1 MSRLTRRRR
10 WFFRACAAF
19 ALAWLV
25 LCTVGMIHAAH
36 VFGQGVQTGIARA
49 AATTPYEHARAQELR
64 EALAY
69 SRGYADGKAGRK
81 AVRSRN

>member
-10 WFFRACAAF
+10 WVFRACAAL

-25 LCTVGMIHAAH
+25 LCTVGLIHAAH
-36 VFGQGVQTGIARA
+36 VFGEGVRIGLARTLT
-49 AATTPYEHARAQELR
+49 TTPYEYARAQELR

-81 AVRSRN
+81 AARSRN